1 MAKKRTSLDSILPP
15 PVPSK
20 AAKKPPSTPPTM
32 RSEADVQPQLPEKK
46 KSKPRKQLAVHL
58 DAPVYQQLRTIAFEE
73 ETKMHPLLLEGLD
86 RVFKDR
92 GLPSIAELIEKGKR
106 E

>member
-15 PVPSK
+15 PEPK
-20 AAKKPPSTPPTM
+20 TAATPSTPKLEEA
-32 RSEADVQPQLPEKK
+32 SEPQPSDKK
-46 KSKPRKQLAVHL
+46 TGKPRKQLAVHL

-86 RVFKDR
+86 RVFANR
-92 GLPSIAELIEKGKR
+92 GLPSIAELLKKAKG